1 MCSVLLPFD
10 GNKYVT
16 IQEKQFLVL
25 KALLNM
31 IVHVIILIF
40 SLLEIHGL
48 TSSILLKHL
57 QWHGSRGKS

>member
-25 KALLNM
+25 KALLNY
-31 IVHVIILIF
+31 HVIILIF

-57 QWHGSRGKS
+57 

>member
-57 QWHGSRGKS
+57 